1 MQFEKKTRIGSPK
14 GIFGVL
20 IKIILSVLVLA
31 VIIILVDRINFPSP
45 VKQIEKV
52 IANEN
57 YKIIK

>member
-1 MQFEKKTRIGSPK
+1 MDLKKKTRIGNPK
-14 GIFGVL
+14 GIFGIL

-52 IANEN
+52 IPNEN

>member
-1 MQFEKKTRIGSPK
+1 MQFEKKTRIGNPK
-14 GIFGVL
+14 GIFGIL
-20 IKIILSVLVLA
+20 IKIILSVLVLG

-52 IANEN
+52 IPNEN

>member
-14 GIFGVL
+14 GIFGIL

-52 IANEN
+52 ISNEN

>member
-14 GIFGVL
+14 GIFGII
-20 IKIILSVLVLA
+20 IKIILSLLVLA
-31 VIIILVDRINFPSP
+31 VIIILVDRINFTSP

-52 IANEN
+52 IPNEN

>member
-14 GIFGVL
+14 GVFGIL

>member
-14 GIFGVL
+14 GIFGIL

-31 VIIILVDRINFPSP
+31 VMIILVDRINFPSP

-52 IANEN
+52 IPNEN

>member
-52 IANEN
+52 IPNAN

>member
-1 MQFEKKTRIGSPK
+1 MQFEKKTRIGSSK
-14 GIFGVL
+14 GILGIL
-20 IKIILSVLVLA
+20 IKIILIVLVLA

-52 IANEN
+52 ISNEN

>member
-14 GIFGVL
+14 GIFGIL
-20 IKIILSVLVLA
+20 IKIILTVIVLA
-31 VIIILVDRINFPSP
+31 VLIILVDRINFPSP

-52 IANEN
+52 IPNEN

>member
-14 GIFGVL
+14 GLFGIL
-20 IKIILSVLVLA
+20 IKIILSVLVLG
-31 VIIILVDRINFPSP
+31 ILIILIDRINFPSP

-52 IANEN
+52 IPNEN

>member
-14 GIFGVL
+14 GIFGII
-20 IKIILSVLVLA
+20 IKIILSVLVLS

-52 IANEN
+52 IPNEN

>member
-14 GIFGVL
+14 GIFGII
-20 IKIILSVLVLA
+20 IKIILSVLVLD

-52 IANEN
+52 IPNEN

>member
-14 GIFGVL
+14 GIFGIL
-20 IKIILSVLVLA
+20 IKIILSVLVLG

-45 VKQIEKV
+45 VKQIDKV
-52 IANEN
+52 IPNEN

>member
-14 GIFGVL
+14 GIFGLL

-52 IANEN
+52 IPNEN

>member
-14 GIFGVL
+14 GIFGML

-52 IANEN
+52 IPNEN